1 MDKNKKLLSLFV
13 VAVIVG
19 VIALAVIIHESV
31 PYADVAADV
40 LSDFDFKEQEVDY
53 VDVCVYYEATDEFVA
68 GTSMSTY
75 DGVDFQEWTRDEWV
89 QWIKGRAQ
97 ASVGNRK
104 VARVRSVSVFFST
117 CDDKSYKLEMTDV
130 LHGGG
135 FDRLIRY
142 QPNLAEARLSPEQ
155 TEQISGTASVVQLAR
170 QIPEGSYSAI
180 RSDLSECVNRGDVM
194 TLIINGCPLQIR
206 LQFP

>member
-1 MDKNKKLLSLFV
+1 MSKKLLSLFV

-40 LSDFDFKEQEVDY
+40 FSAFNFKEQEVDY
-53 VDVCVYYEATDEFVA
+53 VNVCVYYEATDEFVA

-75 DGVDFQEWTRDEWV
+75 DGVDFQEWTRADWV
-89 QWIKGRAQ
+89 QWIEGKAQ
-97 ASVGNRK
+97 ACVGNRK

-117 CDDKSYKLEMTDV
+117 CDDESYKLEVTDV
-130 LHGGG
+130 LYGGG

-142 QPNLAEARLSPEQ
+142 QPNLAEARLSREQ
-155 TEQISGTASVVQLAR
+155 TELIGGTASAVQLAK
-170 QIPEGSYSAI
+170 QIPEESYSAI
-180 RSDLSECVNRGDVM
+180 RTDLSECVNRGGVITFTIDER
-194 TLIINGCPLQIR
+194 LRFR

>member
-1 MDKNKKLLSLFV
+1 MNKKLLSLFV

-31 PYADVAADV
+31 PYADAAADV
-40 LSDFDFKEQEVDY
+40 FSAFNFKEQEVDY
-53 VDVCVYYEATDEFVA
+53 VNVCVYYEATDEFVA

-75 DGVDFQEWTRDEWV
+75 DGVDFQEWTRADWV
-89 QWIKGRAQ
+89 QWIEGKAQ
-97 ASVGNRK
+97 ACVGNRK

-117 CDDKSYKLEMTDV
+117 CDDESYKLEVTDV
-130 LHGGG
+130 LYGGG

-142 QPNLAEARLSPEQ
+142 QPNLAEARLSREQ
-155 TEQISGTASVVQLAR
+155 TERISGAASAVELAK
-170 QIPEGSYSAI
+170 QIPEESYSAI
-180 RSDLSECVNRGDVM
+180 RTDLSECVNRGGVI
-194 TLIINGCPLQIR
+194 TFTINGRLRFR

>member
-1 MDKNKKLLSLFV
+1 MNKKLLSLFV
-13 VAVIVG
+13 AAVIVG
-19 VIALAVIIHESV
+19 VIALAAIIHGPV

-40 LSDFDFKEQEVDY
+40 FSDFDFKEQEVRY
-53 VDVCVYYEATDEFVA
+53 VSVCVYYEATDEFVA

-75 DGVDFQEWTRDEWV
+75 DGVDFQEWTRDKWV

-97 ASVGNRK
+97 ASVGNRE

-117 CDDKSYKLEMTDV
+117 CDDESYKLEVTDV
-130 LHGGG
+130 LYGGG

-142 QPNLAEARLSPEQ
+142 QPNLAEARLSREQ
-155 TEQISGTASVVQLAR
+155 IKQISGTASVVQLAK
-170 QIPEGSYSAI
+170 QIPEESYSAI
-180 RSDLSECVNRGDVM
+180 RSDLSECVNREDVI
-194 TLIINGCPLQIR
+194 TFTIYGRPLQFQ

>member
-1 MDKNKKLLSLFV
+1 MNKMLLSLFV
-13 VAVIVG
+13 AAVIVG
-19 VIALAVIIHESV
+19 VIALAVIIHGFV

-40 LSDFDFKEQEVDY
+40 FSDFDFKEQEVDY
-53 VDVCVYYEATDEFVA
+53 VNVHVYYEATDKFVA

-117 CDDKSYKLEMTDV
+117 CDDESYKLEVTDV
-130 LHGGG
+130 LYGGG

-142 QPNLAEARLSPEQ
+142 QPNLAEARLIREQ
-155 TEQISGTASVVQLAR
+155 TEQVSGTASVVQLAKR
-170 QIPEGSYSAI
+170 IPEESYSAI
-180 RSDLSECVNRGDVM
+180 RSDLSECINRGGVI
-194 TLIINGCPLQIR
+194 TFTINGRPLQFR